1 MEPIEIVRL
10 LTQRLN
16 DGDLEGM
23 FELYHEDVVNY
34 PGEHWPEGAPS
45 EGIERFRETTEEWLG
60 SWESISIETE
70 RVEAH
75 GDRVVAH
82 GAWHTTGAISGVS
95 GELPVHLVFTVRDGR
110 IARVEWFPDHARA
123 DQAARGG

>member
-1 MEPIEIVRL
+1 MEPLEIVRL

-34 PGEHWPEGAPS
+34 PGEHWPEGAPA

-60 SWESISIETE
+60 SWESIRIETD

-82 GAWHTTGAISGVS
+82 GAWHTTGRISGVS
-95 GELPVHLVFTVRDGR
+95 GALPVHLVFTVRDGR
-110 IARVEWFPDHARA
+110 IARVEWFPDDARA

>member
-1 MEPIEIVRL
+1 MDPLEIVRL

-16 DGDLEGM
+16 DGDIEGM
-23 FELYHEDVVNY
+23 FELYHDDVVNY
-34 PGEHWPEGAPS
+34 PGEHWPEGAPA
-45 EGIERFRETTEEWLG
+45 EGIDRFRETTEEWLG
-60 SWESISIETE
+60 AWESISIETD

-82 GAWHTTGAISGVS
+82 GAWHTKGRISGVE
-95 GELPVHLVFTVRDGR
+95 GALPIHLVFTVRDGR